1 MVEGAPPAPVGEARR
16 GAPVG
21 GKSRNGVNRPGP
33 SPTSPPSGGSGPGV
47 GLGEVLQCP
56 KGAPPRPAVVW
67 VRLGAAA
74 ALLVAPCRGADHNGG
89 ADRLRPRRPMGHG
102 LGPGGHGPP
111 PWRAGEP
118 VAFPRAPRSPAEAP
132 ASTIWPPGPAPSPC
146 ASRRRASE
154 PARPP
159 GGHRSRRAPPADQ
172 RSLAAPASSCWDAP
186 TEPTRLLPESL
197 MIGQLSGQPAFPG
210 PLFERSGQQATGPS
224 DHRPHPNRSARTSR
238 PTPHRNAT
246 APPHPRPPTRAITS
260 SVITY
265 RSFQIKGIH
274 RQLNTPRR

>member
-1 MVEGAPPAPVGEARR
+1 MSWARACFAVGGELALDETGWGGAFAGGFALVLVAFAGAFVAVAGLLATVVQLRPRRRRVVAAVLGHLAQLVVQGLNSVGGGGTSRASGGGTTRR
-16 GAPVG
+16 SMG

-67 VRLGAAA
+67 VRLGAVA

-118 VAFPRAPRSPAEAP
+118 VAFPRAPRSPAAAP

-172 RSLAAPASSCWDAP
+172 RSLAA
-186 TEPTRLLPESL
+186 LPFL
-197 MIGQLSGQPAFPG
+197 VLGRADGADPPLS
-210 PLFERSGQQATGPS
+210 
-224 DHRPHPNRSARTSR
+224 
-238 PTPHRNAT
+238 
-246 APPHPRPPTRAITS
+246 
-260 SVITY
+260 
-265 RSFQIKGIH
+265 
-274 RQLNTPRR
+274 